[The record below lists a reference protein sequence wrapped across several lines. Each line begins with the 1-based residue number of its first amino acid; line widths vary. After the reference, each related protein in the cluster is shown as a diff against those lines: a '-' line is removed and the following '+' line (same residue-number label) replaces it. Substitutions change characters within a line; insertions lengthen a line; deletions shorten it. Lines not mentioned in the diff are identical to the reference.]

1 MVSVLFFERP
11 KKRGQAR
18 AGKCR
23 KRYTTRP
30 RCECV
35 ASACALRCLVHSLR
49 APVGGCWTAARGEG
63 LGRVGFCV
71 YRARVACFV
80 WRPAMILFVWN
91 LWIPPSVHC
100 VRLAVRC
107 LNLRRVHMHFAR
119 GPSNSKASIC
129 LRLKE
134 VFFNGVPVLQQGW
147 KAMVSNLRSRLP
159 PRLAPPPRISHL
171 SMLPVDRARNAER
184 AAHWPLKNDQHRSFL
199 ILGMTIWVRSIL
211 ARLNL
216 PILILILF

>member
-1 MVSVLFFERP
+1 MSKKVHNASLASVLL
-11 KKRGQAR
+11 
-18 AGKCR
+18 
-23 KRYTTRP
+23 P
-30 RCECV
+30 RVHCGAWCT
-35 ASACALRCLVHSLR
+35 ACARLLGVVGLLR
-49 APVGGCWTAARGEG
+49 AAKGW
-63 LGRVGFCV
+63 GRVGFCV

-80 WRPAMILFVWN
+80 WCPAMILFVWN

-100 VRLAVRC
+100 VRLGVRC
-107 LNLRRVHMHFAR
+107 LNLRRVHTHFAR

-129 LRLKE
+129 LGLKE
-134 VFFNGVPVLQQGW
+134 VFFNGVPVPQQGW

-184 AAHWPLKNDQHRSFL
+184 AAHWPLKNDQHRNSL
-199 ILGMTIWVRSIL
+199 ILGMTIWVRSNL

-216 PILILILF
+216 QF